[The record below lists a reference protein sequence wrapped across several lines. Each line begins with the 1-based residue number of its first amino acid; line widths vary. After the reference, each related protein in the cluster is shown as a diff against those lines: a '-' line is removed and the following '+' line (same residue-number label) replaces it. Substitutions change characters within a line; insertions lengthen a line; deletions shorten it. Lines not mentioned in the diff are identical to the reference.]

1 MPEKAGRLT
10 APDESHSLA
19 ATLPVPGAGQPLH
32 SRAQAAHPLQRGPCL
47 TGRGG
52 TEAQRAVERLQPWPA
67 IQARCGGLIAMRWDS
82 ASPAGAQCL
91 AARSRFV
98 RYEPSA
104 WEAESGREDAC
115 QQVTSA
121 APRVAEWLSSVRVR
135 PQCWTELRAAKAR
148 PSAPQARTGGAGL
161 QHKCRRRH
169 RQPRAGR
176 SSKRVLLEQLRRSR
190 VFTARLPERLP
201 G

>member
-1 MPEKAGRLT
+1 MR
-10 APDESHSLA
+10 
-19 ATLPVPGAGQPLH
+19 ATLWPQLCLCLALASRSIAAPRQHIHFKGGLA
-32 SRAQAAHPLQRGPCL
+32 SRAAAAQKLSEQWSGCSRGQRY
-47 TGRGG
+47 R
-52 TEAQRAVERLQPWPA
+52 RA
-67 IQARCGGLIAMRWDS
+67 ARGLIAMRWDS

-148 PSAPQARTGGAGL
+148 PSTPQARTGGAGL